1 MQAPNPIQ
9 RDAETA
15 GEGVSAL
22 VRMIGLFF
30 GGLRI
35 LLVAMF
41 LYLVFGGMFYVEQ
54 DKAAMLFRFGKLTPR
69 DGKEILRSGAWYW
82 ALPYPIDR
90 VVKVPAARSV
100 TIATIQF
107 WPQEDPNRIR
117 DANKAAPSGD
127 VQPLQP
133 GTDGYLLTGDANILH
148 MAWTMTYRV
157 ADVKRYYLDFQ
168 QDPKDAQG
176 KIMIPVRYQRGVE
189 RTIESALVESVLAE
203 VATRTVEDALFLAR
217 GPLAPGVTALLSE
230 GQPSRESLINSVRRR
245 VISRLDELKVGIE
258 VQQVSM
264 AEIQPPLC
272 TQQAFRDVL
281 AAATDKQAEMDKA
294 LAAEK
299 RTVTEAEGSAAQL
312 LADARAYKTRTV
324 ESVKASAG
332 YFEKLLVEYRK
343 SPDTVLIALY
353 TDAIRDV
360 LSKSGEKYIVHGG
373 DGANQTE
380 VRLSLGPEPEK
391 AKHTVE

>member
-1 MQAPNPIQ
+1 MKPLIPNQA
-9 RDAETA
+9 DAEVA
-15 GEGVSAL
+15 SAGVSAL
-22 VRMIGLFF
+22 VRMVGLFF

-35 LLVAMF
+35 LLIGMF

-54 DKAAMLFRFGKLTPR
+54 DKAAMLFRFGKLTAR
-69 DGKEILRSGAWYW
+69 DGAEILRSGAWYW

-100 TIATIQF
+100 TITTRQF

-127 VQPLQP
+127 VQPIQP

-148 MAWTMTYRV
+148 MVWTMTYRV
-157 ADVKRYYLDFQ
+157 TDVKRYFLDFQ

-176 KIMIPVRYQRGVE
+176 RVMIPPRQQRGVE
-189 RTIESALVESVLAE
+189 CIIESALAETVLAE

-217 GPLAPGVTALLSE
+217 GPLAPGLTALLSE
-230 GQPSRESLINSVRRR
+230 GQPSREPLINSVRRR
-245 VISRLDELKVGIE
+245 VFTRLEELKVGIE
-258 VQQVSM
+258 IQQVSM

-299 RTVTEAEGSAAQL
+299 RTVTEAEGHAAQV

-332 YFEKLLVEYRK
+332 YFEKLLTEYRK

-353 TDAIRDV
+353 TDAIREV
-360 LSKSGEKYIVHGG
+360 LGK
-373 DGANQTE
+373 TE
-380 VRLSLGPEPEK
+380 IGRAQV
-391 AKHTVE
+391 